1 MRQIFNIYVYK
12 LTVQNKSV
20 PLRSAD
26 SMLLK
31 RIGHAEGNCTVTL
44 NVNDLGSQSNSNWMK
59 INCTEC
65 KVINKGQ

>member
-1 MRQIFNIYVYK
+1 MRQIFNTYVHK
-12 LTVQNKSV
+12 LIVQNKSV
-20 PLRSAD
+20 PLRSED
-26 SMLLK
+26 NMLL
-31 RIGHAEGNCTVTL
+31 RRTGHAEGNCTIIL